1 MIQQGANTEVGLAI
15 YMERLDTYI
24 ESQNSLNQSICSS
37 IEKVNN
43 NLDELRMWRSK
54 IYGGKSVFITV
65 GVLVL
70 HTSAIMVSFVAL
82 VNFMNKG

>member
-1 MIQQGANTEVGLAI
+1 MTQQVANTEISLAI

-24 ESQNSLNQSICSS
+24 ESQNSLNESICSS

-43 NLDELRMWRSK
+43 NLDELRMWRNK
-54 IYGGKSVFITV
+54 IYGGKSVFIAL

-70 HTSAIMVSFVAL
+70 HTSAVMGSFVAL
-82 VNFMNKG
+82 INYMNKG

>member
-1 MIQQGANTEVGLAI
+1 MTQQVANTEIGLAI

-24 ESQNSLNQSICSS
+24 ESQNSLNESICSS

-54 IYGGKSVFITV
+54 IYGGKSVLIY
-65 GVLVL
+65 
-70 HTSAIMVSFVAL
+70 
-82 VNFMNKG
+82 